1 MPETIHEEPQ
11 SVPQSPTP
19 HTPPD
24 GLDGYTKVKRT
35 PRDIYKVADEQTP
48 LIRAADED
56 GNEMDVDMEMGIFA
70 PEDDVESGDRIVAV
84 AIYVNF
90 AANTILLILK
100 IIVTILTSSLSV
112 LASLVDAAL
121 DFLSTFI
128 VWTTTFLISRADR
141 DTENYPIGRRRLE
154 PLGVLVFS
162 IMCVDKEEQLARH

>member
-1 MPETIHEEPQ
+1 
-11 SVPQSPTP
+11 
-19 HTPPD
+19 
-24 GLDGYTKVKRT
+24 
-35 PRDIYKVADEQTP
+35 
-48 LIRAADED
+48 
-56 GNEMDVDMEMGIFA
+56 MDVDMEMGIFA

-162 IMCVDKEEQLARH
+162 IM